1 MRKEGSYM
9 STKSKV
15 QKPKFIDEFE
25 EVDKIYRNDYLDKIQ
40 NKLIKNC
47 TTSEISEKG
56 VEIDSCIFKN
66 VVFEECEFPNID
78 IIDCRFENCDLSNV
92 VFSSASMK
100 RVEFVGCKL
109 IGAKFDESSL
119 KDVLFENVIGKYVNF
134 SFSKLQAVNIVE
146 SNFNEG
152 TFQEVKHKALTF
164 IDTDLR
170 DGYFNGTSLSKIDFT
185 TCDINGIN
193 VDIRDLR
200 GAIVTPMQGL
210 ELTRL
215 LGLEIK

>member
-1 MRKEGSYM
+1 M
-9 STKSKV
+9 
-15 QKPKFIDEFE
+15 
-25 EVDKIYRNDYLDKIQ
+25 
-40 NKLIKNC
+40 
-47 TTSEISEKG
+47 
-56 VEIDSCIFKN
+56 
-66 VVFEECEFPNID
+66 
-78 IIDCRFENCDLSNV
+78 SNV
-92 VFSSASMK
+92 MFSNSSMK

-134 SFSKLQAVNIVE
+134 SFSKLQAVNIFE

-193 VDIRDLR
+193 VDIKDLR